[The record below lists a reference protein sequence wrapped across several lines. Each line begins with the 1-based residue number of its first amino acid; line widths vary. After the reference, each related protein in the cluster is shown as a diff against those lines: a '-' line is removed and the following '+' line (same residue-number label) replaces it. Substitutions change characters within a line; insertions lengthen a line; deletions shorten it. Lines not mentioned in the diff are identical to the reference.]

1 MRNYYDLLAIDAAAS
16 VDDVKKAFKHEIAK
30 YRPDKVQHLGQ
41 EFQAMAS
48 ALAADLTE
56 AYRIL
61 VDPELRAK
69 YDEDLRLRR
78 ETPEPAPLQW
88 ATTPPPHRTLRNQS
102 PRPAHSSR
110 ASAVAERP
118 GASVAIPVSLKRD
131 AIAKL
136 RQAVTGIPGGL
147 EASVAGFDAM
157 FVVKPK
163 KGLFRK
169 GDEEVRLLVRFV
181 PRVDCRAVVD
191 AWPLALK
198 APGSG
203 VPCVLLLGLSVAP
216 PAELAKAMPR
226 HPPKSRDHEP
236 VFVPVDMNSWEA
248 VPPPETPAS
257 VLAVIRRLRAA
268 T

>member
-1 MRNYYDLLAIDAAAS
+1 LRNYYDLLAIDAAAS

-78 ETPEPAPLQW
+78 GTPEPPPLQW
-88 ATTPPPHRTLRNQS
+88 ATTPPPHRTLRSQS
-102 PRPAHSSR
+102 PRAVHSSQ

-118 GASVAIPVSLKRD
+118 GAPVAVPDSLKRE

-136 RQAVTGIPGGL
+136 RDAVTRITGGV
-147 EASVAGFDAM
+147 ESSVEGFDAM
-157 FVVKPK
+157 FDLKAK

-181 PRVDCRAVVD
+181 PRVDCRAVAA
-191 AWPLALK
+191 AWPLALR
-198 APGSG
+198 APGLG
-203 VPCVLLLGLSVAP
+203 VPCVLLFGLSVAP
-216 PAELAKAMPR
+216 PGELAEAMPR
-226 HPPKSRDHEP
+226 HPRKPGDHQP
-236 VFVPVDMNSWEA
+236 VFVPVDVKGWEA

-257 VLAVIRRLRAA
+257 VLAVIQRLRDA

>member
-1 MRNYYDLLAIDAAAS
+1 LRNYYDLLAIDAAAS

-56 AYRIL
+56 AYRVL
-61 VDPELRAK
+61 ADPELRAK

-78 ETPEPAPLQW
+78 GTPEPAPLQW

-102 PRPAHSSR
+102 PRAAHSSR
-110 ASAVAERP
+110 ASAVAERT
-118 GASVAIPVSLKRD
+118 GTSVAVPDSLKRD

-136 RQAVTGIPGGL
+136 RDAVTRVSGGV
-147 EASVAGFDAM
+147 ESSVTGFDAM
-157 FVVKPK
+157 FVLKPK

-169 GDEEVRLLVRFV
+169 DDEEVRLLARFV
-181 PRVDCRAVVD
+181 TRVDCRAVAD

-198 APGSG
+198 APGTG
-203 VPCVLLLGLSVAP
+203 VLCVLLLGLSVAP
-216 PAELAKAMPR
+216 PAELAGAMPR
-226 HPPKSRDHEP
+226 HARQTGDHEP
-236 VFVPVDMNSWEA
+236 VFVPIAVKGWEA
-248 VPPPETPAS
+248 FPPPETPAPA
-257 VLAVIRRLRAA
+257 LAVIQRLRNP

>member
-1 MRNYYDLLAIDAAAS
+1 LRNYYDLLAIDAAAS

-56 AYRIL
+56 AYRVL

-78 ETPEPAPLQW
+78 GTPEPPPLQW
-88 ATTPPPHRTLRNQS
+88 ATTPPPHRSLRRQS
-102 PRPAHSSR
+102 PRAAHSSR

-118 GASVAIPVSLKRD
+118 GTSVAVPEWLKTT

-136 RQAVTGIPGGL
+136 REAVTRIPGAV
-147 EASVAGFDAM
+147 ESSVAGFDAM
-157 FVVKPK
+157 FLLKPK
-163 KGLFRK
+163 GGLFRK

-181 PRVDCRAVVD
+181 PRVDCRAVAG

-216 PAELAKAMPR
+216 PGELAGAMPR
-226 HPPKSRDHEP
+226 HPRKSRNHEP
-236 VFVPVDMNSWEA
+236 VFVPVDVNCWEA
-248 VPPPETPAS
+248 APPPETPAP
-257 VLAVIRRLRAA
+257 VLAVIQRLRDA